1 MIKKLLISLCS
12 LMICL
17 SVQAQ
22 DSLQVKPLVSAP
34 YKLAV
39 GIRYAVAG
47 PTGPDLGITAKY
59 FIGKQSA
66 LEAFSNLSMESRYYL
81 ASLSYIWQPKL
92 TTSERFR
99 PYAGIGIGLL
109 RTNNPKSYFD
119 GPASYTNPVG
129 VATFGIEYSLKK
141 IPLAISLDYRS
152 TFVRYGRTTP
162 NYVNLNNSS
171 NIGLGLK
178 YTFR

>member
-1 MIKKLLISLCS
+1 MLRKLIISLIG
-12 LMICL
+12 LLLCL
-17 SVQAQ
+17 SVQAE
-22 DSLQVKPLVSAP
+22 DSLQVKQQVSAP

-39 GIRYAVAG
+39 GLRYASG
-47 PTGPDLGITAKY
+47 PQGADLGVTAKY

-66 LEAFSNLSMESRYYL
+66 LEAYSDLNPESRYFL

-92 TTSERFR
+92 ATSDRLR
-99 PYAGIGIGLL
+99 PYAGLGIGLL
-109 RTNNPKSYFD
+109 RTNNPYPPYYD
-119 GPASYTNPVG
+119 GPPSYTNPVG
-129 VATFGIEYSLKK
+129 VATFGVEYSLKK

-152 TFVRYGRTTP
+152 TFVRYGRSTP
-162 NYVNLNNSS
+162 PYVNLNNSS